1 MLKKIKKLM
10 VLFAALVAG
19 FMGILMYCYNFA
31 FRRDAKRE
39 SKEKHAPEGE
49 QYEPYRDVI
58 IKGASNILD
67 APYEKVTITS
77 RDGIK
82 LVARYYHTAD
92 NAPVSIIFHGY
103 RSNIGSDCNGGYSLS
118 IKNGYNVLA
127 VYQRAH
133 KESGGKTITFGVK
146 ERYDCLDWI
155 EYIRKRNGEDTKIL
169 LMGLSMGAATVLM
182 AGGLDLPNN
191 VRGIFADC
199 GYSSPK
205 EILQEVAK
213 QMGYPVKQTY
223 FFVRL
228 SARLLGGFD
237 PEEASAVDAM
247 KDCKVPV
254 LIIHGDDDRFVPCK
268 MSHDNYEA
276 CASDKELLIVKGA
289 GHGLSYCVDAKSYE
303 ETVQKFIHKVM
314 NDEAES

>member
-1 MLKKIKKLM
+1 MYKKLKKLAI
-10 VLFAALVAG
+10 VLTALAAG
-19 FMGILMYCYNFA
+19 FMGILMYCYNLA
-31 FRRDAKRE
+31 FRRDEKRI

-49 QYEPYRDVI
+49 QYEPFHDVI

-67 APYEKVTITS
+67 APFEKVSITS

-82 LVARYYHTAD
+82 LVGRYYHTAD
-92 NAPVSIIFHGY
+92 GAPVSIIFHGY
-103 RSNIGSDCNGGYSLS
+103 RSNIGCDCNGGYSLS
-118 IKNGYNVLA
+118 LKNGYNVLA

-133 KESGGKTITFGVK
+133 RESGGRTITFGVK

-155 EYIRKRNGEDTKIL
+155 EYIRERNGEDTKIL

-182 AGGLDLPNN
+182 AGGLDLPAN

-205 EILQEVAK
+205 AILQEVMK
-213 QMGYPVKQTY
+213 QMGYPVWPTY

-228 SARLLGGFD
+228 SARLFGGFD

-247 KDCKVPV
+247 KNCKVPV
-254 LIIHGDDDRFVPCK
+254 LIIHGDDDRFVPCQ

-276 CASDKELLIVKGA
+276 CASEKELLIVKGA

-303 ETVQKFIHKVM
+303 EAVQNFIKKVM
-314 NDEAES
+314 ADKE

>member
-1 MLKKIKKLM
+1 MSKAVKITVGAL
-10 VLFAALVAG
+10 AALAAAVV
-19 FMGILMYCYNFA
+19 GILVYCYEFA
-31 FRRDAKRE
+31 FHRNEKRVA
-39 SKEKHAPEGE
+39 KEKHAPEGE

-58 IKGASNILD
+58 IKGAENILD

-77 RDGIK
+77 RDGIT
-82 LVARYYHTAD
+82 LAGRYYHTAD
-92 NAPVSIIFHGY
+92 GAPVSIIFHGY
-103 RSNIGSDCNGGYSLS
+103 RSNIGCDCNGGYSLS

-133 KESGGKTITFGVK
+133 RESGGRTITFGVK

-155 EYIRKRNGEDTKIL
+155 EYIIKRNGDDTKIL

-182 AGGLDLPNN
+182 AGGLNLPAN
-191 VRGIFADC
+191 VKGIFADC

-205 EILQEVAK
+205 EILQTVAK
-213 QMGYPVKQTY
+213 QMGYPVQPTY

-228 SARLLGGFD
+228 SARLFGGFD
-237 PEEASAVDAM
+237 PEEASAVDAL
-247 KDCKVPV
+247 KKCKVPV
-254 LIIHGDDDRFVPCK
+254 LIIHGDDDRFVPCQ

-276 CASDKELLIVKGA
+276 CASEKELLIVKGA

-314 NDEAES
+314 SDTE